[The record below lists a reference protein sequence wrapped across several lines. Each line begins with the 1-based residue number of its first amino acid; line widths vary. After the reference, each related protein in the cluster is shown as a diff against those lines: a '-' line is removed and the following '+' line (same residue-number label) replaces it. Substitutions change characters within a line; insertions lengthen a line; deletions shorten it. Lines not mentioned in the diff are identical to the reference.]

1 MRGQPCAEPRKGLVA
16 VRLMSFG
23 SSQGRLFLHFFCQ
36 NEEGKST
43 IGRSIMQTA
52 FYGLQFFYDEK
63 VDFPPGEVL
72 LREGETQTRIYV
84 LRRGS
89 VEVVKGGEGVEKRG
103 ELFGEISALLGIE
116 CTTTVRTREQST
128 LLMIEDAEEF
138 LENHPRTTMFIAKM
152 LAARLTDATN
162 IQALLQ
168 REHRE
173 LKMESERP
181 KPM

>member
-1 MRGQPCAEPRKGLVA
+1 M
-16 VRLMSFG
+16 
-23 SSQGRLFLHFFCQ
+23 
-36 NEEGKST
+36 
-43 IGRSIMQTA
+43 
-52 FYGLQFFYDEK
+52 
-63 VDFPPGEVL
+63 
-72 LREGETQTRIYV
+72 REGEAQRRIYV

-89 VEVVKGGEGVEKRG
+89 VEVVKGGEVVAAVEKRG

-128 LLMIEDAEEF
+128 LFMIEDAEEF

-173 LKMESERP
+173 LKKEAEGH

>member
-1 MRGQPCAEPRKGLVA
+1 
-16 VRLMSFG
+16 
-23 SSQGRLFLHFFCQ
+23 
-36 NEEGKST
+36 
-43 IGRSIMQTA
+43 
-52 FYGLQFFYDEK
+52 
-63 VDFPPGEVL
+63 VDFPPGEVF
-72 LREGETQTRIYV
+72 LREG
-84 LRRGS
+84 
-89 VEVVKGGEGVEKRG
+89 EKRG

-116 CTTTVRTREQST
+116 CTTTVRTREKST

>member
-1 MRGQPCAEPRKGLVA
+1 
-16 VRLMSFG
+16 
-23 SSQGRLFLHFFCQ
+23 
-36 NEEGKST
+36 
-43 IGRSIMQTA
+43 
-52 FYGLQFFYDEK
+52 
-63 VDFPPGEVL
+63 
-72 LREGETQTRIYV
+72 LREGETQRRIYV

-89 VEVVKGGEGVEKRG
+89 VEVVKGGEVVAVVEKQG

-128 LLMIEDAEEF
+128 HFMIEDAEEF

-173 LKMESERP
+173 LKKEAEGP

>member
-1 MRGQPCAEPRKGLVA
+1 M
-16 VRLMSFG
+16 
-23 SSQGRLFLHFFCQ
+23 
-36 NEEGKST
+36 
-43 IGRSIMQTA
+43 
-52 FYGLQFFYDEK
+52 
-63 VDFPPGEVL
+63 
-72 LREGETQTRIYV
+72 LREGQTQKRIYV

-89 VEVVKGGEGVEKRG
+89 VEVVKGGEVVAVVEKRG
-103 ELFGEISALLGIE
+103 ELFGEISVLLGIE

-128 LLMIEDAEEF
+128 LFMIEDAEEF

-173 LKMESERP
+173 LKKESEGH

>member
-1 MRGQPCAEPRKGLVA
+1 MDFGL
-16 VRLMSFG
+16 
-23 SSQGRLFLHFFCQ
+23 SQGRLFLYFSCQ
-36 NEEGKST
+36 TGGGKST
-43 IGRSIMQTA
+43 IGRSLLVMQTTC
-52 FYGLQFFYDEK
+52 YGLQFYYDEE
-63 VDFPPGEVL
+63 VEYPPGEVL
-72 LREGETQTRIYV
+72 LQEGETQTRIFV

-89 VEVVKGGEGVEKRG
+89 VEVVKGGEVVAVVEKRG

-128 LLMIEDAEEF
+128 LFMIEDAEEY

-173 LKMESERP
+173 LKKESEGP